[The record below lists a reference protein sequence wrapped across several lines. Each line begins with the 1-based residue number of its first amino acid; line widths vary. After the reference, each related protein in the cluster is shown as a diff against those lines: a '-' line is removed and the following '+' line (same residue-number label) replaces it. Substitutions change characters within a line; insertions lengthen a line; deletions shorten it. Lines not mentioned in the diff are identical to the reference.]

1 MRVFLDTNVWLS
13 ATVFSGLCEEL
24 LLQCAERGWLH
35 SSQLVQQE
43 AHEVLLRKFPQN
55 PNACDLFDA
64 AWQAAQLIEDRAEP
78 ANDNDARLVDAA
90 TAANIQLFVTGDK
103 RVLGWQSRQGAV
115 DVMRI
120 ASPRQ
125 AWDLLF
131 GSGIQNSTVN
141 DISH

>member
-35 SSQLVQQE
+35 SSPLIREE
-43 AHEVLLRKFPQN
+43 AHEVLLRKFPQS

-64 AWQAAQLIEDRAEP
+64 VWQEAQLIDDAPEP
-78 ANDNDARLVDAA
+78 ANDNDARLVAAA
-90 TAANIQLFVTGDK
+90 TAASMQLFVTGDK
-103 RVLGWQSRQGAV
+103 RVLGWPGMQGPK

-120 ASPRQ
+120 LSPRQ
-125 AWDLLF
+125 AWDVLF
-131 GSGIQNSTVN
+131 GSATG
-141 DISH
+141 H